1 MAEPVTEPL
10 PEQARRFF
18 TALSQGDGETALAM
32 VTDDFELHLP
42 TAPKGVPKLISG
54 RDGLAAMVGNI
65 GNTFTDIGVRIVHA
79 DAFAGDPDR
88 GVMQTEVTATNRDGT
103 RYRNDYVILMERVD
117 GLIRRWTEY
126 YDPAPMVRTLDALR
140 AHLKAAAR

>member
-1 MAEPVTEPL
+1 MAEPIQDQSV
-10 PEQARRFF
+10 RFF
-18 TALSQGDGETALAM
+18 TALSRGDGETALAM

-42 TAPKGVPKLISG
+42 TAPRGVPKLISG

-65 GNTFTDIGVRIVHA
+65 GNTFTGIDVRIVHA

-88 GVMQTEVTATNRDGT
+88 GVMRTEVTATNRDGT
-103 RYRNDYVILMERVD
+103 PYRNDYVILMERVD
-117 GLIRRWTEY
+117 GRIRRWTEY

-140 AHLKAAAR
+140 AALKAGTAR